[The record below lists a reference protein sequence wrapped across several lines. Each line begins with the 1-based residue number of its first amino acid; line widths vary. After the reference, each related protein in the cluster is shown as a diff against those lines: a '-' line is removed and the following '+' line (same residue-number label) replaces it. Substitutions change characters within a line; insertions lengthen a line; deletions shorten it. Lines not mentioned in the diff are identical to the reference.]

1 MHFMNN
7 LHALAGCMVNAGCGG
22 KWLAVI
28 HGKIESRFSRD
39 LAYFNP
45 PALPEHRVSLELP
58 SANTT
63 SVER

>member
-7 LHALAGCMVNAGCGG
+7 LQHLLVEWFNVGCGG